1 MNQRGLEG
9 WVGEG
14 FRGVGG
20 GWGGV
25 EVLRVGA
32 AKLSKKKEKIQIM
45 FMMFQQLI

>member
-1 MNQRGLEG
+1 M
-9 WVGEG
+9 GEG

-20 GWGGV
+20 GGA

-32 AKLSKKKEKIQIM
+32 AKLNKKKEKIQIL